1 MTTYSQQQQPQ
12 QRSEEELK
20 GFRAWLQSLS
30 WEHLRDASSITYP
43 RDPKTGK
50 RHHELDLLQEMLDLQ
65 PPPPT
70 PIHAKAI
77 PYRPVA
83 ASYVCTDGRN
93 QDELKFR
100 GRFRGP
106 SWFQWEQQQENGR
119 NKRNGVTRYHVY
131 QKRFVQPDG
140 AVYTLGCTEQ
150 QRRAD
155 EELLRLCVFVEPISE
170 STTYIQLDGKFDP
183 RGIQKLLHIVSRG
196 RFASILPSKT
206 YTQSP
211 WLEPTQRWFSLPMFL
226 ASRLELALWK
236 SYRGNKLP
244 QISFWPRTLTQE
256 LSAAETS
263 MIVATVATQFLK
275 QHLQSTREQVSTL
288 MDSVL
293 WKVLV
298 DRPAILPR
306 NGYCNP
312 FLSDYLLDSLIRQP
326 LVAPFDSKVLS
337 AFRQAS
343 KNALYQEFLK
353 ATERSLMLDASTH
366 SELNMNK
373 AVAKKTKRR
382 NKKKPSATASFVV
395 PPPVATDDLSSP
407 RSDDS
412 HVSQHEGKDETS
424 KAFHFASIF
433 DFPDNG
439 TSARDR
445 NKNIVTALG
454 ILDSVLDSV
463 YAQAGLEPDIETFEA
478 GEEALLPLPVAAKGD
493 DNAKSGEGDEPLRV
507 NVIVDE
513 SASPPITGSVTVRPE
528 SSALSHLPANQSV
541 ESLSCSY
548 QRFDSSGLTIGL
560 SEKDVDEWT
569 KQSGFVDRN
578 ESILE
583 EFFQS
588 QKHAATMKEQIEASS
603 TAASL
608 ASSYNDEHLEVSFR
622 KDFASEESQPFDE
635 TTMKEIVKETIY
647 EDITEKVTHGNSDN
661 DAEFFVP
668 LQESE
673 PLLSQ
678 HSPFERDM
686 AETGGTD
693 DESLSPPSTP
703 SPRLS
708 PILITLSDISRMQ
721 KESAETTKLEDASKI
736 CARSVSSAVVQSV
749 SARAERTLGLPKVT
763 SSRSIDG
770 GRNSVFHEFE
780 KRSLQNEIAPLSPP
794 LWRTRQT
801 FVNTKRARDDQDI
814 RIKAHHRKSVD
825 VLSTYRN
832 AVARPLTARDDHD
845 IEPLRTGHKST
856 PYKSVLPK
864 APARSVSYSKMN
876 DAFRSP
882 YSHLQIEAGW
892 WKGKQMKKTG
902 AQSETSLD
910 IHDDYQSWPDLRQS
924 LERDDGDNNT
934 KDGSTTITSALSNK
948 DAEDVSALRDER
960 DAYRDMC
967 LTLGAEVAKL
977 KNVLAAQKSLFTPK
991 PTPAT
996 GPFGLTSGPFDPQ
1009 IVGSHVFGRMAFA
1022 RSPTAMSDAGFRAD
1036 YDSIASEDEA
1046 AARVAYTASVATHV
1060 DSDVSID
1067 RTATNITRTAIAVPP
1082 LARYGAEPSYFLG
1095 MRSRLTN
1102 DMLRFLQATDMHLKK
1117 QEPIKAAAIER
1128 MTRLVNTMWPRAQV
1142 KLYGS
1147 NVTGLSLPTSDIDFV
1162 ICLPAVHKKA
1172 VAVAPG
1178 VLEGRNAINESSQK
1192 LLARTLKGES
1202 WIDPRSMKLIERTVV
1217 PVIKVSTKDTK
1228 ARSLQLDI
1236 TFDSPGHHGIEAIQ
1250 MVTQIM
1256 DELPVIRP
1264 LLLILKQFLSN
1275 RGLLT
1280 AYTGGLSAYG
1290 LFLMVARYL
1299 QEQESW
1305 GDCGSLLMGF
1315 LDFYGNNFDPRSI
1328 GISVKNRQ
1336 YFSRL
1341 SAAMGAAP
1349 QSVPTN
1355 ETAWRPIGPNHV
1367 PTTQFFRRYSFSDKG
1382 NIDAHRGANP
1392 SVIVQSATSIPV
1404 ATNNNYFR
1412 KPLTQH
1418 NNEID
1423 HSAMPYTLD
1432 PLLIEDPLNESNNVG
1447 RNAFRIFSVLRAFS
1461 DAHRAL
1467 LASLEWDLHSNVEF
1481 QDDSEY
1487 PLLKCLLQNEDV
1499 VFNDIGR

>member
-1 MTTYSQQQQPQ
+1 MTTQSQQQQQQ
-12 QRSEEELK
+12 QRAEEELK

-30 WEHLRDASSITYP
+30 WEHLRDASSIAYP
-43 RDPKTGK
+43 CHPQTRK

-77 PYRPVA
+77 PYRPMA
-83 ASYVCTDGRN
+83 ASYSCTDGRN
-93 QDELKFR
+93 QDELRFR
-100 GRFRGP
+100 GRFRRP
-106 SWFQWEQQQENGR
+106 SWFQWEQQQESAR
-119 NKRNGVTRYHVY
+119 NKRSGVTRYHVY

-140 AVYTLGCTEQ
+140 AVYTLGCTERQ
-150 QRRAD
+150 CRAD
-155 EELLRLCVFVEPISE
+155 EELLRLCVFVEPIAE

-183 RGIQKLLHIVSRG
+183 SRILQILHIVSRG
-196 RFASILPSKT
+196 GFASIPPPKSN
-206 YTQSP
+206 TQSP
-211 WLEPTQRWFSLPMFL
+211 WLDPTQRWFSLPMFL

-236 SYRGNKLP
+236 SYRENKLP
-244 QISFWPRTLTQE
+244 HISCWPRTLKQE
-256 LSAAETS
+256 LTAAEIFN
-263 MIVATVATQFLK
+263 IVATVATQFLK
-275 QHLQSTREQVSTL
+275 QHLQSTHEQISTL

-293 WKVLV
+293 WKALV
-298 DRPAILPR
+298 DGPGILQW
-306 NGYCNP
+306 NVHFGS
-312 FLSDYLLDSLIRQP
+312 LSEDSLLDSLIRQP
-326 LVAPFDSKVLS
+326 LVAPFDSNVLNE
-337 AFRQAS
+337 FRQAA
-343 KNALYQEFLK
+343 KEALYQEFLN
-353 ATERSLMLDASTH
+353 ATERSLIMDASAD
-366 SELNMNK
+366 SKPNK
-373 AVAKKTKRR
+373 NKSVTKKTKRR
-382 NKKKPSATASFVV
+382 NKKKLSATTSSVV
-395 PPPVATDDLSSP
+395 SPSVVTDDLSSP
-407 RSDDS
+407 NSDDS
-412 HVSQHEGKDETS
+412 LVSQNEGKDETLEE
-424 KAFHFASIF
+424 FLFASTF
-433 DFPDNG
+433 DYPDNG

-454 ILDSVLDSV
+454 ILDSVLDNVFSK
-463 YAQAGLEPDIETFEA
+463 AGLEPGIETFEE
-478 GEEALLPLPVAAKGD
+478 GEEDLLRLPVATAGD
-493 DNAKSGEGDEPLRV
+493 DNAKSGDGDERLQV
-507 NVIVDE
+507 NITVDE
-513 SASPPITGSVTVRPE
+513 PAIPSNTGSVTSIPE
-528 SSALSHLPANQSV
+528 GSSLSHFPANPS
-541 ESLSCSY
+541 EEFLSGSY
-548 QRFDSSGLTIGL
+548 QRFDPSGITVGL
-560 SEKDVDEWT
+560 SEREVDEWS
-569 KQSGFVDRN
+569 KQSGYVDRN

-588 QKHAATMKEQIEASS
+588 QKHAASENGQIEASS

-608 ASSYNDEHLEVSFR
+608 ASSCNDEHLEVSFS
-622 KDFASEESQPFDE
+622 KDFATEESHPFDK
-635 TTMKEIVKETIY
+635 TTIKEIVQETIY
-647 EDITEKVTHGNSDN
+647 EDVTEKVTHGNSDD

-678 HSPFERDM
+678 DSPFEQDV

-721 KESAETTKLEDASKI
+721 KESAEVSTLEDSSKI

-749 SARAERTLGLPKVT
+749 SAKERMLGLPKVT

-770 GRNSVFHEFE
+770 SRNSAFHEFE
-780 KRSLQNEIAPLSPP
+780 KRSIQNEIAPLSPS

-801 FVNTKRARDDQDI
+801 FANTKRARDDQDI
-814 RIKAHHRKSVD
+814 RIKGHHRKSVD

-882 YSHLQIEAGW
+882 YNHLQIEAGW
-892 WKGKQMKKTG
+892 WKAKQTKKTG
-902 AQSETSLD
+902 ARSETSLD
-910 IHDDYQSWPDLRQS
+910 IQDDYQNWPDLRQS

-948 DAEDVSALRDER
+948 DAEDVSALREER

-1009 IVGSHVFGRMAFA
+1009 LVGSHVFGRMPFA
-1022 RSPTAMSDAGFRAD
+1022 RSHTAMSDAGFRAD

-1046 AARVAYTASVATHV
+1046 AARVAYAASVATHV
-1060 DSDVSID
+1060 DSDASID
-1067 RTATNITRTAIAVPP
+1067 RTATNITRIAIAVPP

-1102 DMLRFLQATDMHLKK
+1102 DMLRFLQATDSHLKK

-1256 DELPVIRP
+1256 DELPVMRP

-1315 LDFYGNNFDPRSI
+1315 LDFYGNN
-1328 GISVKNRQ
+1328 V
-1336 YFSRL
+1336 
-1341 SAAMGAAP
+1341 
-1349 QSVPTN
+1349 
-1355 ETAWRPIGPNHV
+1355 
-1367 PTTQFFRRYSFSDKG
+1367 
-1382 NIDAHRGANP
+1382 
-1392 SVIVQSATSIPV
+1392 
-1404 ATNNNYFR
+1404 
-1412 KPLTQH
+1412 
-1418 NNEID
+1418 
-1423 HSAMPYTLD
+1423 
-1432 PLLIEDPLNESNNVG
+1432 
-1447 RNAFRIFSVLRAFS
+1447 
-1461 DAHRAL
+1461 
-1467 LASLEWDLHSNVEF
+1467 SL
-1481 QDDSEY
+1481 
-1487 PLLKCLLQNEDV
+1487 
-1499 VFNDIGR
+1499 